1 MLVKLL
7 MNVKPIMKCWLSYW
21 ITLANSIRDEW
32 LGYD

>member
-7 MNVKPIMKCWLSYW
+7 MNVKPIMKCCLSYW
-21 ITLANSIRDEW
+21 ITSANSIRDGW